1 MAQLFSLGIV
11 ARMKK
16 CTYCGKEYPDEA
28 EVCAIDQQP
37 LVRDGVSFKQ
47 KLIDA
52 NLHDEFVITIQKR
65 NQIRMIG
72 LLEEIGM
79 SYHKALL
86 MSGAILAAPKRYGY

>member
-37 LVRDGVSFKQ
+37 LVRDGVSLRQ
-47 KLIDA
+47 KLVDA

-72 LLEEIGM
+72 LLEEVGM
-79 SYHKALL
+79 SYHQALL
-86 MSGAILAAPKRYGY
+86 MSSAILARLK